1 MTTEITPPNVNVQML
16 MRVPVQQ
23 AFQAFVDPDVTTR
36 FWFSH
41 SSGPLAVGQE
51 VLWEWRMFGVSTQV
65 HVEELVENRRIV
77 MQWGDEGKR
86 ATVDW
91 KFEPRGDAMC
101 LVDVTNFGFV
111 GSPNEMVD
119 EAIDSMGGFSL
130 VLAGAKAFLEHGI
143 ELNLIRDRFP
153 DNVIDS

>member
-1 MTTEITPPNVNVQML
+1 MTEIIQPTVRVQML
-16 MRVPVQQ
+16 MRVPVPK
-23 AFQAFVDPDVTTR
+23 AFQAFVDPSITTR
-36 FWFSH
+36 FWFTH

-51 VLWEWRMFGVSTQV
+51 VVWEWRMYGVSTSV
-65 HVEELVENRRIV
+65 HVLELEENRRV
-77 MQWGDEGKR
+77 LMQWGDEEKR

-91 KFEPRGDAMC
+91 KFEERGSDAC
-101 LVDVTNFGFV
+101 LVDVANFGFIGTQEEV
-111 GSPNEMVD
+111 IH

-153 DNVIDS
+153 DNVVDLP